1 MSQHTLTL
9 LRFTYKKLK
18 EKLTVSDSKKLFHEQ
33 FPYVIPGLYKKIVDE
48 ILVELN
54 LLNHQN
60 EFKQDDLF
68 CVGLT
73 ETFKEFTKGY
83 SPDTHLDLLFESLC
97 SSTNFEA
104 KEIKEI
110 SQKSQ
115 KEFSDKSSK
124 DIFKLLKE
132 KSNAKLYPSRILN
145 LGIYILISNSKDFKE
160 KNEIE
165 INNKISEK
173 SQKEF
178 ENKSFND
185 TLKILK
191 EKSNSKLYSSRI
203 LNLGIYIIIS
213 NSPDFKGGNESDTNK
228 IIPDIFEKLN
238 LSINKAEKDIG
249 IYKSTISKME
259 QAKELIEELKIKDK
273 KKDKNK

>member
-48 ILVELN
+48 MLVELN

-60 EFKQDDLF
+60 EFTQDYLF
-68 CVGLT
+68 CIGLT
-73 ETFKEFTKGY
+73 ETFKELTKGY
-83 SPDTHLDLLFESLC
+83 KPETHLDKLFESLC

-110 SQKSQ
+110 SQQSQ
-115 KEFSDKSSK
+115 KEFINKPSK
-124 DIFKLLKE
+124 DILKLLKE
-132 KSNAKLYPSRILN
+132 KSNSKLYPSRILN

-160 KNEIE
+160 NNETE
-165 INNKISEK
+165 I
-173 SQKEF
+173 
-178 ENKSFND
+178 
-185 TLKILK
+185 
-191 EKSNSKLYSSRI
+191 
-203 LNLGIYIIIS
+203 
-213 NSPDFKGGNESDTNK
+213 NK
-228 IIPDIFEKLN
+228 IISDIFEKLD
-238 LSINKAEKDIG
+238 LSPNKAEKDIG

-259 QAKELIEELKIKDK
+259 QAKELIEELRIKDK
-273 KKDKNK
+273 KKSF